1 MGAFEALEEWMEY
14 RRISGEDINGESWLM
29 RTVWDTTTSKRRR
42 KMSRGAIKMLI
53 IRALSSEGKRT
64 SIAIIITIT
73 RTIHN
78 ADMSLKRITDFAN
91 PSRQMLNQR

>member
-1 MGAFEALEEWMEY
+1 MEY

-29 RTVWDTTTSKRRR
+29 RTVWDTTTPKRSTIKSPR

-78 ADMSLKRITDFAN
+78 ADMSLK
-91 PSRQMLNQR
+91 